1 MSPFGVVEGFTSDSD
16 DNMFA
21 DVTAAAPVTAEE
33 VEVVEEVEVAEA
45 PVEEPKKKVVKQK
58 SSAPKDEA
66 DLSAIVDGWDD

>member
-1 MSPFGVVEGFTSDSD
+1 MTSVSQSRSEG
-16 DNMFA
+16 
-21 DVTAAAPVTAEE
+21 